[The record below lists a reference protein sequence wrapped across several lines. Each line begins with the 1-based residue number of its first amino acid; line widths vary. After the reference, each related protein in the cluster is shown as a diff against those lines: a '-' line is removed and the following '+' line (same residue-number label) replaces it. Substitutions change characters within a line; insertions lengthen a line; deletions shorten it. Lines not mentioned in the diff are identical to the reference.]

1 MRFVQMARA
10 ISGIA
15 VFFIVATPLHAQN
28 FATAP
33 NFACAPGSPAKDT
46 SASTF
51 LKKLLGSV
59 QYAWS
64 GPTGTPNAADK
75 IDPLA
80 PSTTAGV
87 PPTPDLGTGNL
98 VTSCASSA

>member
-10 ISGIA
+10 ISGACAIA
-15 VFFIVATPLHAQN
+15 VLFIVATPLHAQN

-64 GPTGTPNAADK
+64 GPGGPMAADK

-98 VTSCASSA
+98 V